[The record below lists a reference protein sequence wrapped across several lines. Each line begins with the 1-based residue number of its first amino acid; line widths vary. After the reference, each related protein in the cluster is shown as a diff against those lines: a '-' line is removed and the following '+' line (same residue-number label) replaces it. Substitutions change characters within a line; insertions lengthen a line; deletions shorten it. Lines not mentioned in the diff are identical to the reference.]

1 MSVRHRLGLLALV
14 LALACPA
21 AAQVPIT
28 PARPDP
34 NEPDA
39 VIVEELVVVA
49 RDRGPA
55 WWTVSDGDST
65 VYVLGVPSIAPK
77 HMQWDRAAFE
87 RRLQGANAVILP
99 FQEVKVRLASSF
111 GAAFNYMRL
120 RSSTPFEET
129 LDPDAKARFVEAR
142 SKLGEPAKRY
152 ATKNPLA
159 AGLLLLN
166 DYRERSDLTNSDPL
180 KLIKGLSEQAK
191 VPIWQKS
198 YDIAPQLGAILKT
211 SPDAGRACLEEVVA
225 QVRAGPGGTRAAAKA
240 WAEGDVPAAL
250 ENERTYE
257 RCIAHVPGASAFDAK
272 TKSDEVALIEQALKK
287 PGHSIAVVR
296 LRPLLSLGGVLDR
309 LRSSGLTV
317 TTPGEAEA
325 RSGSAADEGS

>member
-1 MSVRHRLGLLALV
+1 MSVRHRLGPLAPVMGLLLAF
-14 LALACPA
+14 ACPT
-21 AAQVPIT
+21 AAQVPLT

-49 RDRGPA
+49 RDKGPA

-87 RRLQGANAVILP
+87 RRLKGANAVILP
-99 FQEVKVRLASSF
+99 FQEVKVRVASSF
-111 GAAFNYMRL
+111 GAAFNYLRL

-129 LDPDAKARFVEAR
+129 LDPETKARFVEAR
-142 SKLGEPAKRY
+142 TKVGEPAKRY
-152 ATKNPLA
+152 PTKNPLA
-159 AGLLLLN
+159 AGLLLLT
-166 DYRERSDLTNSDPL
+166 DYRDKSDLTNSDPL
-180 KLIKGLSEQAK
+180 KLIKGLSEQAN

-198 YDIAPQLGAILKT
+198 YDIAPQLGRIIRT
-211 SPDAGRACLEEVVA
+211 PPEAGRACLEEVVA

-240 WAEGDVPAAL
+240 WADGDVPAAL

-257 RCIAHVPGASAFDAK
+257 RCIAQVPGASAFDAK
-272 TKSDEVALIEQALKK
+272 TKADEVALIEQALKK

-296 LRPLLSLGGVLDR
+296 LRPLLSQGGVLDR

-317 TTPGEAEA
+317 KTPGEA
-325 RSGSAADEGS
+325 

>member
-1 MSVRHRLGLLALV
+1 MSVRHRLGLFA
-14 LALACPA
+14 LALALAAPA

-34 NEPDA
+34 NDPDG
-39 VIVEELVVVA
+39 VILEELVVVA

-99 FQEVKVRLASSF
+99 FQEVKVRVASSF

-142 SKLGEPAKRY
+142 SRLGEPAKRY
-152 ATKNPLA
+152 STKNPLA

-166 DYRERSDLTNSDPL
+166 DYRDRSDLTNSDPL

-198 YDIAPQLGAILKT
+198 YDIAPQLGAIIKT

-257 RCIAHVPGASAFDAK
+257 RCIGHVPGASAFDAK
-272 TKSDEVALIEQALKK
+272 TKADEVAMIEQALKK

-325 RSGSAADEGS
+325 RSAATPNDGK